1 MRTTQLERV
10 EVWTVRRRRWLKQGD
25 GSSAYL
31 TTDMQI
37 QKFARAGERTWQARY
52 TYDFAKLGA
61 PGLTAG
67 VIYLRGDNF
76 DTVAKSG
83 AVAGSGLSEWERD
96 ITVAYV
102 VQEGPLK
109 NLGVMWKNAM
119 WRNDIPSSRE
129 QDENR
134 LIVSYSIPLL

>member
-1 MRTTQLERV
+1 
-10 EVWTVRRRRWLKQGD
+10 
-25 GSSAYL
+25 
-31 TTDMQI
+31 MQI

-52 TYDFAKLGA
+52 SYDFAKLGV

-67 VIYLRGDNF
+67 AVYLRGDNF
-76 DTVAKSG
+76 DTVNKAG
-83 AVAGSGLSEWERD
+83 GVAGSGLSEWERD

-102 VQEGPLK
+102 VQEGTLK
-109 NLGVMWKNAM
+109 NLGFMWKNAM